1 MGGLI
6 YAIGQ
11 NTLTIDKSQSS
22 IKEILDILKNK
33 SKDKK
38 IVDNNIMIS
47 INGIE
52 SNVLGGLNALVTE
65 QDKIVAV
72 TIVHG
77 G

>member
-11 NTLTIDKSQSS
+11 NTLTIDKSESS
-22 IKEILDILKNK
+22 IKEILDILKMK

-38 IVDNNIMIS
+38 ILDNNIMIS
-47 INGIE
+47 INGID
-52 SNVLGGLNALVTE
+52 SNVLGGPYTSVSE